1 MKRMYGRICAPAQS
15 VLFCVALCVVLSSP
29 PPSLVACQPSSTRF
43 IAFFASIN
51 QDSWQEQIMTYR
63 VFEKVNILGDARV
76 VVGCFLLVGQLVHWG
91 KKRYWVPGREEGQQ
105 VRRQELRHIDALV
118 TSV

>member
-29 PPSLVACQPSSTRF
+29 PPSLAACQPSSTRF
-43 IAFFASIN
+43 IASIN
-51 QDSWQEQIMTYR
+51 QDSWQEQRMTYR

-76 VVGCFLLVGQLVHWG
+76 VVGCLLLMWQLVHWG
-91 KKRYWVPGREEGQQ
+91 KKRYWVPGGEESQQ
-105 VRRQELRHIDALV
+105 VRRQELRHTDALV

>member
-1 MKRMYGRICAPAQS
+1 MEESAHLLRAFFFTSLSALFSCLHHRHWWRVNLAAQG
-15 VLFCVALCVVLSSP
+15 LLHL
-29 PPSLVACQPSSTRF
+29 
-43 IAFFASIN
+43 FFASIN
-51 QDSWQEQIMTYR
+51 QEQRMTYR

-76 VVGCFLLVGQLVHWG
+76 VVGCLLLVGQLVHWR

>member
-1 MKRMYGRICAPAQS
+1 MEESAHLLRAFFFASLSALFSRLHHRHWWRVNLAAQG
-15 VLFCVALCVVLSSP
+15 LLHL
-29 PPSLVACQPSSTRF
+29 
-43 IAFFASIN
+43 FFASIN
-51 QDSWQEQIMTYR
+51 QEQRMTYR

-76 VVGCFLLVGQLVHWG
+76 VVGCLLLVGQLVHWG